1 MAVLT
6 SNELLAAIRSLP
18 IDERVRIIEQA
29 ARDIEEDTLRPPVA
43 AAASAQPLVGLFSD
57 EPSLIDEVCN
67 LAYESR
73 NTAHMRTSE

>member
-18 IDERVRIIEQA
+18 FDERVRIIEQA
-29 ARDIEEDTLRPPVA
+29 TRNIEEDTPRPPVA
-43 AAASAQPLVGLFSD
+43 AVASTRSLVGLFSD
-57 EPSLIDEVCN
+57 EPNLIEEVCK

-73 NTAHMRTSE
+73 DSARMRHSE